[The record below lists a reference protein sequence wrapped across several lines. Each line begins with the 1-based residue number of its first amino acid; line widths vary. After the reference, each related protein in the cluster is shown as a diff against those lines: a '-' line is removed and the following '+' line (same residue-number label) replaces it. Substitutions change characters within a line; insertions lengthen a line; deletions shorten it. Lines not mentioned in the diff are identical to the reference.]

1 MRINSWI
8 FLFFLLTH
16 HNVNS
21 IDFEQLKTEKG
32 ISFWFVKDNSLPLIS
47 MSFSF
52 KGGSLLDP
60 SGKEGS
66 TNLMVSLLDE
76 GTENFKGNEL
86 KLSLKENGAKI
97 SLSTEKEKIEGSFQV
112 VSSQVQEGFWLLYES
127 INKPLF
133 NSEDI
138 KKIKKQIQASFK
150 IDKSVVST
158 QASEKF
164 NENFFK
170 NSLFSR
176 NIKGDNESL
185 KKISRNDIFKIHKEN
200 FTKNNLIIGLAGDID
215 SENAKKYIDYVFGEL
230 PSSKVERETPPF
242 KNLKKGKK
250 FLEMETPQSTIVFGQ
265 RGLGRKNKDYFAA
278 RVLNYVLGGGGFQSR
293 LYKEVREKNGLVYSI
308 YSYLMPYESDGV
320 IIGGFQTRN
329 KTVDETILKVKEEW
343 KKMQDQGITED
354 ELGEAKTYYKG
365 SFSRNFTSTISIA
378 TLLKVVQYYDL
389 GKNYFVNRS
398 EIIDNLKLKEIN
410 SLASS
415 LFDEKNLFFM
425 IVGKRNM

>member
-1 MRINSWI
+1 
-8 FLFFLLTH
+8 
-16 HNVNS
+16 
-21 IDFEQLKTEKG
+21 
-32 ISFWFVKDNSLPLIS
+32 

-52 KGGSLLDP
+52 KGGALLDP
-60 SGKEGS
+60 SGKEGA

-76 GTENFKGNEL
+76 GTENFKGNKL
-86 KLSLKENGAKI
+86 KLSLKENGTKI
-97 SLSTEKEKIEGSFQV
+97 SLSAEKEKIEGTFQV
-112 VSSQVQEGFWLLYES
+112 VSSQIQEGFWLLYES

-138 KKIKKQIQASFK
+138 TKVKKQIQASIK

-164 NENFFK
+164 NEIFFK
-170 NSLFSR
+170 DSLFSR
-176 NIKGDNESL
+176 NVKGTSESL
-185 KKISRNDIFKIHKEN
+185 KKISRNDILKIHKES
-200 FTKNNLIIGLAGDID
+200 FTKNNLIIGVAGNID

-230 PSSKVERETPPF
+230 PSSKAKRETPPF
-242 KNLKKGKK
+242 NNLEKGKE
-250 FLEMETPQSTIVFGQ
+250 FFEMETPQATIVFGQ
-265 RGLGRKNKDYFAA
+265 RGFGRKNKDYFAA

-329 KTVDETILKVKEEW
+329 KNVDETILKVKQEW
-343 KKMQDQGITED
+343 KKMKNQGISAN
-354 ELGEAKTYYKG
+354 ELKEAKTYYKG

-389 GKNYFVNRS
+389 GKDYFANRS

-410 SLASS
+410 SLASRI
-415 LFDEKNLFFM
+415 FDEKNLFFM

>member
-1 MRINSWI
+1 
-8 FLFFLLTH
+8 
-16 HNVNS
+16 
-21 IDFEQLKTEKG
+21 
-32 ISFWFVKDNSLPLIS
+32 

-52 KGGSLLDP
+52 KGGALLDP
-60 SGKEGS
+60 SGKEGA

-76 GTENFKGNEL
+76 GTENFKGNKL
-86 KLSLKENGAKI
+86 KLSLKENGTKI
-97 SLSTEKEKIEGSFQV
+97 SLSAEKEKIEGTFQV
-112 VSSQVQEGFWLLYES
+112 VSSQIQEGFWLLYES

-138 KKIKKQIQASFK
+138 TKIKKQIQASIK

-164 NENFFK
+164 NEIFFK
-170 NSLFSR
+170 DSLFSR
-176 NIKGDNESL
+176 NVKGTSESL
-185 KKISRNDIFKIHKEN
+185 KKISRNDIFKIHKES
-200 FTKNNLIIGLAGDID
+200 FTKNNLIIGVAGNID

-230 PSSKVERETPPF
+230 PSSKAKRETPPF
-242 KNLKKGKK
+242 NNLEKGKE
-250 FLEMETPQSTIVFGQ
+250 FFEMETPQATIVFGQ
-265 RGLGRKNKDYFAA
+265 RGFGRKNKDYFAA

-308 YSYLMPYESDGV
+308 YSYLMPYEVDGV

-329 KTVDETILKVKEEW
+329 KNVDETILKVKQEW
-343 KKMQDQGITED
+343 KKMKNQGISAN
-354 ELGEAKTYYKG
+354 ELKEAKTYYKG

-389 GKNYFVNRS
+389 GKDYFANRS

-410 SLASS
+410 SLASRI
-415 LFDEKNLFFM
+415 FDEKNLFFM

>member
-1 MRINSWI
+1 
-8 FLFFLLTH
+8 
-16 HNVNS
+16 
-21 IDFEQLKTEKG
+21 
-32 ISFWFVKDNSLPLIS
+32 

-52 KGGSLLDP
+52 KGGALLDP
-60 SGKEGS
+60 SGKEGA

-76 GTENFKGNEL
+76 GTENFKENKL
-86 KLSLKENGAKI
+86 KLSLKENGTKI
-97 SLSTEKEKIEGSFQV
+97 SLSAEKEKIEGTFQV
-112 VSSQVQEGFWLLYES
+112 VSSQIQEGFWLLYES

-138 KKIKKQIQASFK
+138 TKIKKQIQASIK

-158 QASEKF
+158 QASNKF
-164 NENFFK
+164 NESFFK

-176 NIKGDNESL
+176 NLKGTSKSL
-185 KKISRNDIFKIHKEN
+185 KKISRNDILKIHKES
-200 FTKNNLIIGLAGDID
+200 FTKNNLTIGVAGDID

-230 PSSKVERETPPF
+230 PSSKAKRKTPPF
-242 KNLKKGKK
+242 KNLEKGKE
-250 FLEMETPQSTIVFGQ
+250 FIEMETPQSTIVFGQ
-265 RGLGRKNKDYFAA
+265 RGFGRKNKDYFAA

-329 KTVDETILKVKEEW
+329 KNVNETILKVKQEW
-343 KKMQDQGITED
+343 KKMKNQGISSN
-354 ELGEAKTYYKG
+354 ELKEAKTYYKG

-389 GKNYFVNRS
+389 GKDYFANRS
-398 EIIDNLKLKEIN
+398 EIIDNLNLKEIN
-410 SLASS
+410 SLASR

>member
-1 MRINSWI
+1 MRINLWI

-60 SGKEGS
+60 SGKEGA

-138 KKIKKQIQASFK
+138 KKIKKQIQASIK

-242 KNLKKGKK
+242 KNLKIGKK

-354 ELGEAKTYYKG
+354 ELREAKTYYKG

>member
-1 MRINSWI
+1 MRIKLWI

-16 HNVNS
+16 YNVNS

-60 SGKEGS
+60 RGKEGA
-66 TNLMVSLLDE
+66 TNLMISLLDE

-97 SLSTEKEKIEGSFQV
+97 SLSAEKEKIEGSFQV

-138 KKIKKQIQASFK
+138 KKIKKQIQASIK

-176 NIKGDNESL
+176 NIKGDKESL

-242 KNLKKGKK
+242 KNLKIGKK

>member
-1 MRINSWI
+1 
-8 FLFFLLTH
+8 
-16 HNVNS
+16 
-21 IDFEQLKTEKG
+21 
-32 ISFWFVKDNSLPLIS
+32 

-52 KGGSLLDP
+52 KGGALLDP
-60 SGKEGS
+60 SGKEGA
-66 TNLMVSLLDE
+66 TNLMISLLDE
-76 GTENFKGNEL
+76 GTENFKENKL
-86 KLSLKENGAKI
+86 KLSLKENGTKI
-97 SLSTEKEKIEGSFQV
+97 SLSAEKEKIEGTFQV
-112 VSSQVQEGFWLLYES
+112 VSSQIQEGFWLLYES

-138 KKIKKQIQASFK
+138 TKIKKQIQASIK

-158 QASEKF
+158 QASKKF
-164 NENFFK
+164 NESFFK

-176 NIKGDNESL
+176 NLKGTSKSL
-185 KKISRNDIFKIHKEN
+185 KKISRNDILKIHKES
-200 FTKNNLIIGLAGDID
+200 FTKNNLTIGVAGNID

-230 PSSKVERETPPF
+230 PSSKAKRKTPPF
-242 KNLKKGKK
+242 KNLEKGKE
-250 FLEMETPQSTIVFGQ
+250 FIEMETPQSTIVFGQ
-265 RGLGRKNKDYFAA
+265 RGFGRKNKDYFAA

-329 KTVDETILKVKEEW
+329 KNVNETILKVKQEW
-343 KKMQDQGITED
+343 IKMKNQGISSN
-354 ELGEAKTYYKG
+354 ELKEAKTYYKG

-389 GKNYFVNRS
+389 GKDYFANRS
-398 EIIDNLKLKEIN
+398 EIIDNLNLKEIN
-410 SLASS
+410 SLASR

>member
-1 MRINSWI
+1 
-8 FLFFLLTH
+8 
-16 HNVNS
+16 
-21 IDFEQLKTEKG
+21 
-32 ISFWFVKDNSLPLIS
+32 

-52 KGGSLLDP
+52 KGGALLDP
-60 SGKEGS
+60 SGKEGA
-66 TNLMVSLLDE
+66 TNLMISLLDE
-76 GTENFKGNEL
+76 GTENFKENKL
-86 KLSLKENGAKI
+86 KLSLKENGTKI
-97 SLSTEKEKIEGSFQV
+97 SLSAEKEKIEGTFQV
-112 VSSQVQEGFWLLYES
+112 VSSQIQEGFWLLYES

-138 KKIKKQIQASFK
+138 TKIKKQIQASIK

-158 QASEKF
+158 QASNKF
-164 NENFFK
+164 NESFFK

-176 NIKGDNESL
+176 NLKGTSKSL
-185 KKISRNDIFKIHKEN
+185 KKISRNDILKIHKES
-200 FTKNNLIIGLAGDID
+200 FTKNNLTIGVAGDID

-230 PSSKVERETPPF
+230 PSSKAKRKTPPF
-242 KNLKKGKK
+242 KNLEKGKE
-250 FLEMETPQSTIVFGQ
+250 FIEMETPQSTIVFGQ
-265 RGLGRKNKDYFAA
+265 RGFGRKNKDYFAA

-329 KTVDETILKVKEEW
+329 KNVNETILKVKQEW
-343 KKMQDQGITED
+343 IKMKNQGISSN
-354 ELGEAKTYYKG
+354 ELKEAKTYYKG

-389 GKNYFVNRS
+389 GKDYFANRS
-398 EIIDNLKLKEIN
+398 EIIDNLNLKEIN
-410 SLASS
+410 SLASR

>member
-1 MRINSWI
+1 
-8 FLFFLLTH
+8 
-16 HNVNS
+16 
-21 IDFEQLKTEKG
+21 
-32 ISFWFVKDNSLPLIS
+32 

-52 KGGSLLDP
+52 KGGALLDP
-60 SGKEGS
+60 SGKEGA
-66 TNLMVSLLDE
+66 TNLMISLLDE
-76 GTENFKGNEL
+76 GTENFKENKL
-86 KLSLKENGAKI
+86 KLSLKENGTKI
-97 SLSTEKEKIEGSFQV
+97 SLSAEKEKIEGTFQV
-112 VSSQVQEGFWLLYES
+112 VSSQIQEGFWLLYES

-138 KKIKKQIQASFK
+138 TKIKKQIQASIK

-158 QASEKF
+158 QASKKF
-164 NENFFK
+164 NESFFK

-176 NIKGDNESL
+176 NLKGTSKSL
-185 KKISRNDIFKIHKEN
+185 KKISRNDILKIHKES
-200 FTKNNLIIGLAGDID
+200 FTKNNLTIGVAGDID

-230 PSSKVERETPPF
+230 PSSKAKRKTPPF
-242 KNLKKGKK
+242 KNLEKGKE
-250 FLEMETPQSTIVFGQ
+250 FIEMETPQSTIVFGQ
-265 RGLGRKNKDYFAA
+265 RGFGRKNKDYFAA

-329 KTVDETILKVKEEW
+329 KNVNETILKVKQEW
-343 KKMQDQGITED
+343 IKMKNQGISSN
-354 ELGEAKTYYKG
+354 ELKEAKTYYKG

-389 GKNYFVNRS
+389 GKDYFANRS
-398 EIIDNLKLKEIN
+398 EIIDNLNLKEIN
-410 SLASS
+410 SLASR

>member
-1 MRINSWI
+1 
-8 FLFFLLTH
+8 
-16 HNVNS
+16 
-21 IDFEQLKTEKG
+21 
-32 ISFWFVKDNSLPLIS
+32 

-52 KGGSLLDP
+52 KGGALLDP
-60 SGKEGS
+60 SGKEGA

-76 GTENFKGNEL
+76 GTENFKENKL
-86 KLSLKENGAKI
+86 KLSLKENGTKI
-97 SLSTEKEKIEGSFQV
+97 SLSAEKEKIEGTFQV
-112 VSSQVQEGFWLLYES
+112 VSSQIQEGFWLLYES

-138 KKIKKQIQASFK
+138 TKIKKQIQASIK

-158 QASEKF
+158 QASNKF
-164 NENFFK
+164 NESFFK

-176 NIKGDNESL
+176 NLKGTSKSL
-185 KKISRNDIFKIHKEN
+185 KKISRNDILKIHKES
-200 FTKNNLIIGLAGDID
+200 FTKNNLTIGVAGDID

-230 PSSKVERETPPF
+230 PSSKAKRKTPPF
-242 KNLKKGKK
+242 KNLEKGKE
-250 FLEMETPQSTIVFGQ
+250 FIEMETPQSTIVFGQ
-265 RGLGRKNKDYFAA
+265 RGFGRKNKDYFAA

-329 KTVDETILKVKEEW
+329 KNVNETILKVKQEW
-343 KKMQDQGITED
+343 IKMKNQGISSN
-354 ELGEAKTYYKG
+354 ELKEAKTYYKG

-389 GKNYFVNRS
+389 GKDYFANRS
-398 EIIDNLKLKEIN
+398 EIIDNLNLKEIN
-410 SLASS
+410 SLASR

>member
-1 MRINSWI
+1 MI
-8 FLFFLLTH
+8 FLFFLLTNF
-16 HNVNS
+16 NVNS
-21 IDFEQLKTEKG
+21 IDFEQLRTEKG
-32 ISFWFVKDNSLPLIS
+32 ISFWFVKDDSLPLIS

-52 KGGSLLDP
+52 KGGALLDP
-60 SGKEGS
+60 SGKEGA

-76 GTENFKGNEL
+76 GTENFKGNKL
-86 KLSLKENGAKI
+86 KLALKENGTKI
-97 SLSTEKEKIEGSFQV
+97 SLSAEKEKIEGTFQV
-112 VSSQVQEGFWLLYES
+112 VSSQIQEGFWLLYES

-138 KKIKKQIQASFK
+138 TKVKKQIQASIK

-164 NENFFK
+164 NEIFFK
-170 NSLFSR
+170 DSLFSR
-176 NIKGDNESL
+176 NLKGTNKSL
-185 KKISRNDIFKIHKEN
+185 KKISRNDIFKIHKES
-200 FTKNNLIIGLAGDID
+200 FTKNNLTIGIAGNID

-230 PSSKVERETPPF
+230 PSSKAKRETPPF
-242 KNLKKGKK
+242 NNLEKGKE
-250 FLEMETPQSTIVFGQ
+250 FFEMETPQATIVFGQ

-329 KTVDETILKVKEEW
+329 KNVDETILKVKQEW
-343 KKMQDQGITED
+343 QKIKNQGISAN
-354 ELGEAKTYYKG
+354 ELKEAKTYYKG

-389 GKNYFVNRS
+389 GKDYFANRS

-410 SLASS
+410 SLASRI
-415 LFDEKNLFFM
+415 FDEKNLFFM

>member
-1 MRINSWI
+1 M
-8 FLFFLLTH
+8 
-16 HNVNS
+16 
-21 IDFEQLKTEKG
+21 
-32 ISFWFVKDNSLPLIS
+32 KDNSLPLIS

-52 KGGSLLDP
+52 KGGALLDP
-60 SGKEGS
+60 SGKEGA

-76 GTENFKGNEL
+76 GTENFKGNKL
-86 KLSLKENGAKI
+86 KLSLKENGTKI
-97 SLSTEKEKIEGSFQV
+97 SISAEKEKIEGTFQV
-112 VSSQVQEGFWLLYES
+112 VSSQIQEGFWLLYES

-133 NSEDI
+133 NSADI
-138 KKIKKQIQASFK
+138 TKVKKQIQASIK

-164 NENFFK
+164 NEIFFK
-170 NSLFSR
+170 DSLFSR
-176 NIKGDNESL
+176 NVKGTNKTV
-185 KKISRNDIFKIHKEN
+185 KKISRDDIFKIHKES
-200 FTKNNLIIGLAGDID
+200 FTKNNLTIGIAGNID

-230 PSSKVERETPPF
+230 PSSKVKRETPPF
-242 KNLKKGKK
+242 NNLEKGRN
-250 FLEMETPQSTIVFGQ
+250 FFEMETPQATIVFGQ
-265 RGLGRKNKDYFAA
+265 RGFGRKNKDYFAA

-293 LYKEVREKNGLVYSI
+293 LYKEIREKNGLVYSI

-329 KTVDETILKVKEEW
+329 KNVDETILKVKQEW
-343 KKMQDQGITED
+343 KKMKNQGISAN
-354 ELGEAKTYYKG
+354 ELKEAKTYYKG

-389 GKNYFVNRS
+389 GKDYFANRS

-410 SLASS
+410 SLASR

>member
-1 MRINSWI
+1 M
-8 FLFFLLTH
+8 
-16 HNVNS
+16 
-21 IDFEQLKTEKG
+21 
-32 ISFWFVKDNSLPLIS
+32 KDKSLPLIS

-52 KGGSLLDP
+52 KGGALLDP
-60 SGKEGS
+60 SGKEGA

-76 GTENFKGNEL
+76 GTENFKGNKL
-86 KLSLKENGAKI
+86 KLSLKENGTKI
-97 SLSTEKEKIEGSFQV
+97 SLSAEKEKIEGTFQV
-112 VSSQVQEGFWLLYES
+112 VSSQIQEGFWLLYES

-138 KKIKKQIQASFK
+138 TKVKKQIQASIK

-164 NENFFK
+164 NEIFFK
-170 NSLFSR
+170 DSLFSR
-176 NIKGDNESL
+176 NVKGTSESL
-185 KKISRNDIFKIHKEN
+185 KKISRNDILKIHKES
-200 FTKNNLIIGLAGDID
+200 FTKNNLIIGVAGNID

-230 PSSKVERETPPF
+230 PSSKAKRETPPF
-242 KNLKKGKK
+242 DNLEKGKE
-250 FLEMETPQSTIVFGQ
+250 FFEMETPQATIVFGQ
-265 RGLGRKNKDYFAA
+265 RGFGRKNKDYFAA

-329 KTVDETILKVKEEW
+329 KNVDETILKVKQEW
-343 KKMQDQGITED
+343 KKMKNQGISAN
-354 ELGEAKTYYKG
+354 ELKEAKTYYKG

-389 GKNYFVNRS
+389 GKDYFANRS

-410 SLASS
+410 SLASRI
-415 LFDEKNLFFM
+415 FDEKNLFFM